1 MTDSQQP
8 WKSENWFV
16 SPWNFLPEVTK
27 DFNPPARVR
36 IHDVT
41 LRDGEQQA
49 GIVFTKDEKIR
60 IAEELAA
67 AGIHRIEAGTP
78 AVSPNDEAAI
88 KEIVRRK
95 LGPEIFVLSRCM
107 IDDVKRAVDCGVDG
121 VTIEIPSSEH
131 LVEHSYK
138 WSMEKATDLS
148 IKATSYAHE
157 QGLYVSFFP
166 VDATR
171 SNIDWFLK
179 LIQRVAAEGHMDA
192 LGLVDTFGVLSPH
205 GASFYTKTMRENI
218 DKPLEVHFHNN
229 FGMAV
234 ANTIMSVLEGGEV
247 IHSTVTGIGEGGGN
261 CPMIE
266 AVMALRILYGIDI
279 GLKYERLN
287 DLSTLIYDL
296 AGKGPNRPFVGE
308 ESYDVESGM
317 VVSWH
322 RNSRATY
329 PTETVPIDPAL
340 IGHRGPRY
348 VMGKKSGIDSV
359 WIWADRLNIELHTD
373 QAQEVLRRV
382 KQESHDRKSELS
394 ESDFTAIVEAVKAG
408 GSRC

>member
-1 MTDSQQP
+1 MAHKAEP
-8 WKSENWFV
+8 WKSEHWFV
-16 SPWNFLPEVTK
+16 SPWNFVDEVTAG
-27 DFNPPARVR
+27 FHPPAKLR

-49 GIVFTKDEKIR
+49 GIVFTKDEKVR
-60 IAEELAA
+60 IAEKLAE
-67 AGIHRIEAGTP
+67 AGIQRIEAGTP

-138 WSMEKATDLS
+138 WTMEKATELS
-148 IKATSYAHE
+148 IKATRYAHE

-179 LIQRVAAEGHMDA
+179 LIKRVAAEGHMDA

-205 GASFYTKTMRENI
+205 GASYYTRTIRKHI
-218 DKPLEVHFHNN
+218 SQPLEVHFHNN

-234 ANTIMSVLEGGEV
+234 ANTVMAVLEGGEV
-247 IHSTVTGIGEGGGN
+247 IHSTITGIGEGGGN

-266 AVMALRILYGIDI
+266 AVMALRILYGIDAGI
-279 GLKYERLN
+279 KYEMLN
-287 DLSTLIYDL
+287 ELSELVTSL
-296 AGKGPNRPFVGE
+296 AGRLPNRPFVGE
-308 ESYDVESGM
+308 ETYDVESGM

-322 RNSRATY
+322 RNSRSTY
-329 PTETVPIDPAL
+329 PTETVPISPAL
-340 IGHRGPRY
+340 VGHRDPRY

-359 WIWADRLNIELHTD
+359 AIWSERLNIELNAD
-373 QAQEVLRRV
+373 EGAEVLRRV
-382 KQESHDRKSELS
+382 KLYSHDVKRQLTESEFKRIAA
-394 ESDFTAIVEAVKAG
+394 DVKAG
-408 GSRC
+408 R

>member
-1 MTDSQQP
+1 MPDTAQP
-8 WKSENWFV
+8 WKTDQWFV
-16 SPWNFLPEVTK
+16 SPWNFVDEVTAG
-27 DFNPPARVR
+27 FNPPAKLR

-49 GIVFTKDEKIR
+49 GIVFTRDEKVH
-60 IAEELAA
+60 IAEKLAE

-88 KEIVRRK
+88 KEIVKRK

-138 WSMEKATDLS
+138 WTMEKATDLS
-148 IKATSYAHE
+148 IKATQFAHE

-171 SNIDWFLK
+171 SNIDWFMQ
-179 LIQRVAAEGHMDA
+179 LIERVAAEGHMDA

-205 GASFYTKTMRENI
+205 GASYYTRTMKKRI
-218 DKPLEVHFHNN
+218 TKPLEVHFHNN

-261 CPMIE
+261 CPMID
-266 AVMALRILYGIDI
+266 AVMALRILYGVDA
-279 GLKYERLN
+279 GLRYEVL
-287 DLSTLIYDL
+287 TDL
-296 AGKGPNRPFVGE
+296 ANLVYELAGTGPNLPFIGE
-308 ESYDVESGM
+308 NTYDVESGM

-322 RNSRATY
+322 RNSRETY
-329 PTETVPIDPAL
+329 PRETVPIDPA
-340 IGHRGPRY
+340 IVGHRGPRY
-348 VMGKKSGIDSV
+348 VMGKKSGIDSIG
-359 WIWADRLNIELHTD
+359 IWSEKLNIQLDKEQGMET
-373 QAQEVLRRV
+373 LRRV
-382 KQESHDRKSELS
+382 KLLSHDLKRQLTE
-394 ESDFTAIVEAVKAG
+394 EEFADIANAVRAG
-408 GSRC
+408 R

>member
-1 MTDSQQP
+1 MTRKAEP
-8 WKSENWFV
+8 WKSDNWFV
-16 SPWNFLPEVTK
+16 SPWNFVDEVTAG
-27 DFNPPARVR
+27 FHPPAKLR

-49 GIVFTKDEKIR
+49 GIVFTKDEKVR
-60 IAEELAA
+60 IAEKLAE

-88 KEIVRRK
+88 KEIVKRK

-138 WSMEKATDLS
+138 WTMEKATELS
-148 IKATSYAHE
+148 IKATRFAHE

-179 LIQRVAAEGHMDA
+179 LIERVAAEGHMDA

-205 GASFYTKTMRENI
+205 GASYYTRTIRKRI
-218 DKPLEVHFHNN
+218 SKPLEVHFHNN

-234 ANTIMSVLEGGEV
+234 ANTVMAVLEGGEV
-247 IHSTVTGIGEGGGN
+247 IHSTITGIGEGGGN

-266 AVMALRILYGIDI
+266 AVMALRILYGVDAGI
-279 GLKYERLN
+279 KYEMLN
-287 DLSTLIYDL
+287 ELSELVTSL
-296 AGKGPNRPFVGE
+296 AGRLPNRPFVGE
-308 ESYDVESGM
+308 ETYDVESGM

-322 RNSRATY
+322 RNSRSAY
-329 PTETVPIDPAL
+329 PTETVPIAPSL
-340 IGHRGPRY
+340 VGHRDPRY

-359 WIWADRLNIELHTD
+359 AIWAERLSIELNAD
-373 QAQEVLRRV
+373 QSAEVLRRV
-382 KQESHDRKSELS
+382 KLYSHDVKRQLTESEFKRIAA
-394 ESDFTAIVEAVKAG
+394 DVKAG
-408 GSRC
+408 R

>member
-1 MTDSQQP
+1 MTRKAEP
-8 WKSENWFV
+8 WKSDNWFV
-16 SPWNFLPEVTK
+16 SPWNFVDEVTAG
-27 DFNPPARVR
+27 FHPPAKLR

-49 GIVFTKDEKIR
+49 GIVFTKDEKVR
-60 IAEELAA
+60 IAEKLAE

-88 KEIVRRK
+88 KEIVKRK

-138 WSMEKATDLS
+138 WTMEKATELS
-148 IKATSYAHE
+148 IKATRFAHE

-179 LIQRVAAEGHMDA
+179 LIERVAAEGHMDA

-205 GASFYTKTMRENI
+205 GASYYTRTIRKRI
-218 DKPLEVHFHNN
+218 SKPLEVHFHNN

-234 ANTIMSVLEGGEV
+234 ANTVMAVLEGGEV
-247 IHSTVTGIGEGGGN
+247 IHSTITGIGEGGGN

-266 AVMALRILYGIDI
+266 AVMALRILYGVDAGI
-279 GLKYERLN
+279 KYEMLN
-287 DLSTLIYDL
+287 ELSELVTAL
-296 AGKGPNRPFVGE
+296 AGRLPNRPFVGE
-308 ESYDVESGM
+308 ETYDVESGM

-322 RNSRATY
+322 RNSRSAY
-329 PTETVPIDPAL
+329 PTETVPIAPSL
-340 IGHRGPRY
+340 VGHRDPRY

-359 WIWADRLNIELHTD
+359 AIWAERLSIELNAD
-373 QAQEVLRRV
+373 QSAEVLRRV
-382 KQESHDRKSELS
+382 KLYSHDVKRQLTESEFKRIAA
-394 ESDFTAIVEAVKAG
+394 DVKAG
-408 GSRC
+408 R

>member
-1 MTDSQQP
+1 MTQKPQP
-8 WKSENWFV
+8 WKSDRWFV
-16 SPWNFLPEVTK
+16 SPWDFEPEVTTGFK
-27 DFNPPARVR
+27 PPARLR

-49 GIVFTKDEKIR
+49 GIVFTRDEKIR
-60 IAEELAA
+60 IAEKLAE

-95 LGPEIFVLSRCM
+95 LGPEVFVLSRCM

-121 VTIEIPSSEH
+121 VTLEIPSSEH
-131 LVEHSYK
+131 LVEHSYR
-138 WSMEKATDLS
+138 WSMEKATELS
-148 IKATSYAHE
+148 IKATQYAHE

-171 SNIDWFLK
+171 SNIDWFLR
-179 LIQRVAAEGHMDA
+179 LIKRVAAEGHMDA
-192 LGLVDTFGVLSPH
+192 LGLVDTFGVLSPQ
-205 GASFYTKTMRENI
+205 GAAYYARSMRAHI
-218 DKPLEVHFHNN
+218 SQPLEVHFHNN

-234 ANTIMSVLEGGEV
+234 ANTIMAVLEGGEV
-247 IHSTVTGIGEGGGN
+247 IHSTITGIGEGGGN

-266 AVMALRILYGIDI
+266 ATMALRILYGVDA
-279 GLKYERLN
+279 GLKYDMFSELY
-287 DLSTLIYDL
+287 DLISTL
-296 AGKGPNRPFVGE
+296 AGRGPNRPFVGE
-308 ESYDVESGM
+308 ETYDVESGM

-322 RNSRATY
+322 RNSRNVY

-340 IGHRGPRY
+340 VGHRGPRY

-359 WIWADRLNIELHTD
+359 GIWAEQLSIELDKD
-373 QAQEVLRRV
+373 QGAEVLRRV
-382 KQESHDRKSELS
+382 KLYSHDVKRQLTEDEFKEIAS
-394 ESDFTAIVEAVKAG
+394 AVKSG
-408 GSRC
+408 R

>member
-1 MTDSQQP
+1 VAHSHEP
-8 WKSENWFV
+8 WKSDNWFV
-16 SPWNFLPEVTK
+16 SPWNFLPEVTRG
-27 DFNPPARVR
+27 FNPPERVR

-49 GIVFTKDEKIR
+49 GIVFTKDEKVQL
-60 IAEELAA
+60 AEELAE
-67 AGIHRIEAGTP
+67 AGVDRIEAGTP

-121 VTIEIPSSEH
+121 VTVEIPSSEH
-131 LVEHSYK
+131 LVEHSYG

-148 IKATSYAHE
+148 IKATSFAHE

-205 GASFYTKTMRENI
+205 GASFYTRTMRRHI
-218 DKPLEVHFHNN
+218 AKPLEVHFHNN

-234 ANTIMSVLEGGEV
+234 ANTIMSILEGGEV

-266 AVMALRILYGIDI
+266 AVMALRILYGISTNI
-279 GLKYERLN
+279 RHEKLN
-287 DLSTLIYDL
+287 ELAETVYRL

-308 ESYDVESGM
+308 ETYDVESGM

-322 RNSRATY
+322 RNSRETY
-329 PTETVPIDPAL
+329 PTETVPINPAL
-340 IGHRGPRY
+340 VGHRAPRY

-359 WIWADRLNIELHTD
+359 WMWAERLDIDLDKE
-373 QAQEVLRRV
+373 QAMEVLRRV
-382 KQESHDRKSELS
+382 KAESHDLKRELD
-394 ESDFTAIVEAVKAG
+394 EAEFTAIAHAVRSG
-408 GSRC
+408 R

>member
-1 MTDSQQP
+1 MSATAQP
-8 WKSENWFV
+8 WKSDRWFV
-16 SPWNFLPEVTK
+16 SPWNFAKEVTEG
-27 DFNPPARVR
+27 FSPPARLR

-49 GIVFTKDEKIR
+49 GIVFTRDEKVR
-60 IAEELAA
+60 IAEKLAE

-88 KEIVRRK
+88 KEIVKRK

-121 VTIEIPSSEH
+121 VTLEIPSSEH

-148 IKATSYAHE
+148 IKATRFAHE

-171 SNIDWFLK
+171 SNIDWFLQ
-179 LIQRVAAEGHMDA
+179 LIKRVAAEGHMDA
-192 LGLVDTFGVLSPH
+192 LGLVDTFGVLSPQ
-205 GASFYTKTMRENI
+205 GAAYYARTMRKHI
-218 DKPLEVHFHNN
+218 SQPLEVHFHNN

-234 ANTIMSVLEGGEV
+234 ANTIMAVLEGGEV
-247 IHSTVTGIGEGGGN
+247 IHSTITGIGEGGGN

-266 AVMALRILYGIDI
+266 ATMALRILYGVDA
-279 GLKYERLN
+279 GLKYEMFSEL
-287 DLSTLIYDL
+287 YDL
-296 AGKGPNRPFVGE
+296 ITTLAGRGPNRPFVGE
-308 ESYDVESGM
+308 ETYDVESGM

-322 RNSRATY
+322 RNSRSAY

-340 IGHRGPRY
+340 VGHRGPRY

-359 WIWADRLNIELHTD
+359 SIWAEALNLDLDKD
-373 QAQEVLRRV
+373 QGAEVLRRV
-382 KQESHDRKSELS
+382 KLYSHDVKRQLTEDEFK
-394 ESDFTAIVEAVKAG
+394 DIADAVKSG
-408 GSRC
+408 R

>member
-1 MTDSQQP
+1 MTRKAEP
-8 WKSENWFV
+8 WKSANWFV
-16 SPWNFLPEVTK
+16 SPWNFVDEVTAG
-27 DFNPPARVR
+27 FHPPAKLR

-49 GIVFTKDEKIR
+49 GIVFTKDEKVR
-60 IAEELAA
+60 IAEKLAE

-88 KEIVRRK
+88 KEIVKRK

-138 WSMEKATDLS
+138 WTMEKATELS
-148 IKATSYAHE
+148 IKATRFAHE

-179 LIQRVAAEGHMDA
+179 LIERVAAEGHMDA

-205 GASFYTKTMRENI
+205 GASYYTRTIRKRI
-218 DKPLEVHFHNN
+218 SKPLEVHFHNN

-234 ANTIMSVLEGGEV
+234 ANTVMAVLEGGEV
-247 IHSTVTGIGEGGGN
+247 IHSTITGIGEGGGN

-266 AVMALRILYGIDI
+266 AVMALRILYGIDAGI
-279 GLKYERLN
+279 RYEMLN
-287 DLSTLIYDL
+287 ELSELVTSL
-296 AGKGPNRPFVGE
+296 AGRLPNRPFVGE
-308 ESYDVESGM
+308 ETYDVESGM

-322 RNSRATY
+322 RNSRSAY
-329 PTETVPIDPAL
+329 PTETVPIAPSL
-340 IGHRGPRY
+340 VGHREPRY

-359 WIWADRLNIELHTD
+359 AIWAERLSIELNAE
-373 QAQEVLRRV
+373 QSAEVLRRV
-382 KQESHDRKSELS
+382 KLYSHDVKRQLTESEFKRIAA
-394 ESDFTAIVEAVKAG
+394 DVKAG
-408 GSRC
+408 R

>member
-1 MTDSQQP
+1 MTHKAEP

-16 SPWNFLPEVTK
+16 SPWNFLDEVTAG
-27 DFNPPARVR
+27 FRPPAKLR

-49 GIVFTKDEKIR
+49 GIIFTKDEKVR
-60 IAEELAA
+60 IAEKLAE

-88 KEIVRRK
+88 KEIVKRK
-95 LGPEIFVLSRCM
+95 FGPEIFVLSRCM

-138 WSMEKATDLS
+138 WTMEKATELS
-148 IKATSYAHE
+148 IKATRYAHE

-171 SNIDWFLK
+171 SNIEWFLK
-179 LIQRVAAEGHMDA
+179 LIERVAAEGHMDA

-205 GASFYTKTMRENI
+205 GASYYTRTIRKRVS
-218 DKPLEVHFHNN
+218 KPLEVHFHNN
-229 FGMAV
+229 FGIAV
-234 ANTIMSVLEGGEV
+234 ANTVMAVLEGGEV
-247 IHSTVTGIGEGGGN
+247 IHSTITGIGEGGGN

-266 AVMALRILYGIDI
+266 AVMALRILYGVDAN
-279 GLKYERLN
+279 LKYEMLN
-287 DLSTLIYDL
+287 ELSELVTSL
-296 AGKGPNRPFVGE
+296 AGRLPNRPFVGE
-308 ESYDVESGM
+308 ETYDVESGM

-322 RNSRATY
+322 RNSRSTY
-329 PTETVPIDPAL
+329 PTETVPISPSL
-340 IGHRGPRY
+340 VGHRDPRY
-348 VMGKKSGIDSV
+348 VMGKKSGIDSIA
-359 WIWADRLNIELHTD
+359 IWSEKLSIDLNAD
-373 QAQEVLRRV
+373 QGAEVLRRV
-382 KQESHDRKSELS
+382 KLYSHDVKRQL
-394 ESDFTAIVEAVKAG
+394 TEAEFKRISADVKAG
-408 GSRC
+408 R

>member
-1 MTDSQQP
+1 MSTTAQP
-8 WKSENWFV
+8 WKSDSWFV
-16 SPWNFLPEVTK
+16 SPWNFAKEVTAGFK
-27 DFNPPARVR
+27 PPARLR

-49 GIVFTKDEKIR
+49 GIVFTRDEKIR
-60 IAEELAA
+60 IAEKLAE

-88 KEIVRRK
+88 KEIVKRK

-107 IDDVKRAVDCGVDG
+107 IDDVQRAVDCGVDG
-121 VTIEIPSSEH
+121 VTLEIPSSEH

-148 IKATSYAHE
+148 IKATRYAHE

-171 SNIDWFLK
+171 SNIDWFLQ

-205 GASFYTKTMRENI
+205 GASYYARTMRKHI
-218 DKPLEVHFHNN
+218 SQPLEVHFHNN

-234 ANTIMSVLEGGEV
+234 ANTIMAVLEGGEV

-266 AVMALRILYGIDI
+266 VTMALKILYGVDAS
-279 GLKYERLN
+279 LKYEMFSELY
-287 DLSTLIYDL
+287 DLISTL
-296 AGKGPNRPFVGE
+296 AGRGPNRPFVGE
-308 ESYDVESGM
+308 ETYDVESGM

-322 RNSRATY
+322 RNSRSAY

-340 IGHRGPRY
+340 VGHRGPRY
-348 VMGKKSGIDSV
+348 VMGKKSGIDSIA
-359 WIWADRLNIELHTD
+359 IWAQQLGLTLDKDEGTEI
-373 QAQEVLRRV
+373 LRRV
-382 KQESHDRKSELS
+382 KLHSHDMKRQLTEDEFK
-394 ESDFTAIVEAVKAG
+394 DIANAVKSG
-408 GSRC
+408 R

>member
-1 MTDSQQP
+1 MTTSAEP
-8 WKSENWFV
+8 WKSDRWFV
-16 SPWNFLPEVTK
+16 SPWNFANEVTAGFK
-27 DFNPPARVR
+27 PPARLR

-60 IAEELAA
+60 IAEKLAE

-138 WSMEKATDLS
+138 WSMEKATELS
-148 IKATSYAHE
+148 IKATRFAHD

-171 SNIDWFLK
+171 SNIDWFLQ
-179 LIQRVAAEGHMDA
+179 LIERVAAEGHMDA

-205 GASFYTKTMRENI
+205 GASYYTRTMRAHI
-218 DKPLEVHFHNN
+218 SKPLEVRFHNN

-266 AVMALRILYGIDI
+266 ATMALRILYGVDA
-279 GLKYERLN
+279 GLKYEMFSEL
-287 DLSTLIYDL
+287 YDL
-296 AGKGPNRPFVGE
+296 INTLAGRGPNRPLVGE
-308 ESYDVESGM
+308 ETYDVESGM

-322 RNSRATY
+322 RNSRSTY

-340 IGHRGPRY
+340 VGHRGPRY

-359 WIWADRLNIELHTD
+359 SIWAEALNLDLDKD
-373 QAQEVLRRV
+373 QGAEVLRRV
-382 KQESHDRKSELS
+382 KLYSHDVKRQLTEDEFKGIA
-394 ESDFTAIVEAVKAG
+394 DAVKSG
-408 GSRC
+408 R

>member
-1 MTDSQQP
+1 MSQPAQP
-8 WKSENWFV
+8 WKTDQWFV
-16 SPWNFLPEVTK
+16 SPWNFVDEVTAG
-27 DFNPPARVR
+27 FHPPARLR

-49 GIVFTKDEKIR
+49 GIVFTRDEKVH
-60 IAEELAA
+60 IAEKLAE

-88 KEIVRRK
+88 KEIVKRK

-138 WSMEKATDLS
+138 WTMDKATDLS
-148 IKATSYAHE
+148 IKATQFAHE

-171 SNIDWFLK
+171 SNIEWFMQ
-179 LIQRVAAEGHMDA
+179 LIERVAAEGHMDA

-205 GASFYTKTMRENI
+205 GASYYTRTMKKRI
-218 DKPLEVHFHNN
+218 TKPLEVHFHNN

-261 CPMIE
+261 CPMID
-266 AVMALRILYGIDI
+266 AVMALRILYGVDA
-279 GLKYERLN
+279 GLKYEVL
-287 DLSTLIYDL
+287 TDL
-296 AGKGPNRPFVGE
+296 ANLVYELAGTGPNLPFIGE
-308 ESYDVESGM
+308 STYDVESGM

-322 RNSRATY
+322 RNSREAY
-329 PTETVPIDPAL
+329 PRETVPIDPAL
-340 IGHRGPRY
+340 VGHRGPRY

-359 WIWADRLNIELHTD
+359 GIWAEKLNIELDKEQGMET
-373 QAQEVLRRV
+373 LRRV
-382 KQESHDRKSELS
+382 KLLSHDLKRQLTE
-394 ESDFTAIVEAVKAG
+394 EEFADIANAVKAG
-408 GSRC
+408 K

>member
-1 MTDSQQP
+1 MPGTAQP
-8 WKSENWFV
+8 WKNDNWFV
-16 SPWNFLPEVTK
+16 SPWNFADEVTAG
-27 DFNPPARVR
+27 FNPPARLR

-49 GIVFTKDEKIR
+49 GIVFTRDEKIR
-60 IAEELAA
+60 IAEKLAE
-67 AGIHRIEAGTP
+67 AGVHRIEAGTP

-88 KEIVRRK
+88 KEIVKRK

-107 IDDVKRAVDCGVDG
+107 LDDVKLAVDCGVDG

-138 WSMEKATDLS
+138 WPMEKAIELS
-148 IKATSYAHE
+148 IKATRFAHE

-171 SNIDWFLK
+171 SNIDWFLR
-179 LIQRVAAEGHMDA
+179 LIERVAAEGHMDA

-205 GASFYTKTMRENI
+205 GASYYTRTMRARI
-218 DKPLEVHFHNN
+218 SKPLEVHFHNN

-266 AVMALRILYGIDI
+266 ATMALRILYGIDA
-279 GLKYERLN
+279 GLKYEMFSQL
-287 DLSTLIYDL
+287 YDL
-296 AGKGPNRPFVGE
+296 VTALAGRGPNRPFVGE
-308 ESYDVESGM
+308 ETYDVESGM
-317 VVSWH
+317 VVTWH
-322 RNSRATY
+322 RNSRATH
-329 PTETVPIDPAL
+329 PRETVPIDPAL
-340 IGHRGPRY
+340 VGHRGPRY
-348 VMGKKSGIDSV
+348 VMGKKSGIDSIA
-359 WIWADRLNIELHTD
+359 IWADELGVTLD
-373 QAQEVLRRV
+373 AEQSAEVLRRV
-382 KQESHDRKSELS
+382 KLYSHDAKRQLTEEEFKEI
-394 ESDFTAIVEAVKAG
+394 AGAVKSG
-408 GSRC
+408 G

>member
-1 MTDSQQP
+1 MPHTKEPWRNDS
-8 WKSENWFV
+8 WFV
-16 SPWNFLPEVTK
+16 SPWNFVDEVTK
-27 DFNPPARVR
+27 DFHPPAKLR

-49 GIVFTKDEKIR
+49 GIVFTRDEKIR
-60 IAEELAA
+60 IAEKLAE

-121 VTIEIPSSEH
+121 VTLEIPSSEH

-138 WSMEKATDLS
+138 WSMEKATELS
-148 IKATSYAHE
+148 IKATRYAHE

-171 SNIDWFLK
+171 SNIEWFLR
-179 LIQRVAAEGHMDA
+179 LIERVAAEGHMDA
-192 LGLVDTFGVLSPH
+192 LGLVDTFGVLSPQ
-205 GASFYTKTMRENI
+205 GASYYARTMRTHI
-218 DKPLEVHFHNN
+218 KQPLEVHFHNN

-234 ANTIMSVLEGGEV
+234 ANTVMAVLEGGEV
-247 IHSTVTGIGEGGGN
+247 IHSTITGIGEGGGN

-266 AVMALRILYGIDI
+266 AVMALRILYGIDA
-279 GLKYERLN
+279 GLKYETLN
-287 DLSTLIYDL
+287 DLSNLVNEL
-296 AGKGPNRPFVGE
+296 AGRGPNRPFVGE
-308 ESYDVESGM
+308 ETYDVESGM
-317 VVSWH
+317 VLSWH
-322 RNSRATY
+322 RNSRKTY

-340 IGHRGPRY
+340 VGHRGPRY

-359 WIWADRLNIELHTD
+359 AMWAEKLHIELDAD
-373 QAQEVLRRV
+373 QGAEVLRRV
-382 KQESHDRKSELS
+382 KQFSHDAKRQLTEDEFK
-394 ESDFTAIVEAVKAG
+394 DIADAVKSG
-408 GSRC
+408 R

>member
-1 MTDSQQP
+1 MSQSAQP
-8 WKSENWFV
+8 WKTDQWFV
-16 SPWNFLPEVTK
+16 SPWNFVNEVTAG
-27 DFNPPARVR
+27 FNPPAKLR

-49 GIVFTKDEKIR
+49 GIVFTRDEKVH
-60 IAEELAA
+60 IAEKLAE

-88 KEIVRRK
+88 KEIVKRK

-138 WSMEKATDLS
+138 WTMEKATDLS
-148 IKATSYAHE
+148 IKATQFAHE

-171 SNIDWFLK
+171 SNIEWFMQ
-179 LIQRVAAEGHMDA
+179 LIERVAAEGHMDA

-205 GASFYTKTMRENI
+205 GASYYTRTMKKRI
-218 DKPLEVHFHNN
+218 TKPLEVHFHNN

-261 CPMIE
+261 CPMID
-266 AVMALRILYGIDI
+266 AVMALRILYGVDA
-279 GLKYERLN
+279 GLKYEVL
-287 DLSTLIYDL
+287 TDL
-296 AGKGPNRPFVGE
+296 ANLVYELAGTGPNLPFIGE
-308 ESYDVESGM
+308 NTYDVESGM

-322 RNSRATY
+322 RNSRETY
-329 PTETVPIDPAL
+329 PRETVPIDPAL
-340 IGHRGPRY
+340 VGHRGPRY

-359 WIWADRLNIELHTD
+359 GIWAEKLNIEMDKEQGMET
-373 QAQEVLRRV
+373 LRRV
-382 KQESHDRKSELS
+382 KLLSHDLKRQLTE
-394 ESDFTAIVEAVKAG
+394 EEFADIANAVKAG
-408 GSRC
+408 R

>member
-1 MTDSQQP
+1 MSATAQP
-8 WKSENWFV
+8 WKSDRWFV
-16 SPWNFLPEVTK
+16 SPWNFEPEVTRGFK
-27 DFNPPARVR
+27 PPARLR

-49 GIVFTKDEKIR
+49 GIVFTRDEKIR
-60 IAEELAA
+60 IAEKLAE

-95 LGPEIFVLSRCM
+95 LGPEVFVLSRCM

-121 VTIEIPSSEH
+121 VTLEIPSSEH
-131 LVEHSYK
+131 LVEHSYR
-138 WSMEKATDLS
+138 WSMEKATELS
-148 IKATSYAHE
+148 IKATQFAHE

-179 LIQRVAAEGHMDA
+179 LIKRVAAEGHMDA
-192 LGLVDTFGVLSPH
+192 LGLVDTFGVLSPQ
-205 GASFYTKTMRENI
+205 GAAYYARTMRAHI
-218 DKPLEVHFHNN
+218 SQPLEVHFHNN

-234 ANTIMSVLEGGEV
+234 ANTIMAVLEGGEV
-247 IHSTVTGIGEGGGN
+247 IHSTITGIGEGGGN

-266 AVMALRILYGIDI
+266 ATMALKILYGVDA
-279 GLKYERLN
+279 GLKYEMFSELY
-287 DLSTLIYDL
+287 DLISTL
-296 AGKGPNRPFVGE
+296 AGRGPNRPFVGE
-308 ESYDVESGM
+308 ETYDVESGM

-322 RNSRATY
+322 RNSRNVY

-340 IGHRGPRY
+340 VGHRGPRY

-359 WIWADRLNIELHTD
+359 GIWSEQLGIELDKD
-373 QAQEVLRRV
+373 QGAEVLRRV
-382 KQESHDRKSELS
+382 KLYSHDVKRQLTED
-394 ESDFTAIVEAVKAG
+394 EFREIADAVKTG
-408 GSRC
+408 R

>member
-1 MTDSQQP
+1 MKRKAEP
-8 WKSENWFV
+8 WKSDNWFV
-16 SPWNFLPEVTK
+16 SPWNFVDEVTAG
-27 DFNPPARVR
+27 FHPPAKLR

-49 GIVFTKDEKIR
+49 GIVFTKDEKVR
-60 IAEELAA
+60 IAEKLAE

-88 KEIVRRK
+88 KEIVKRK

-138 WSMEKATDLS
+138 WTMEKATELS
-148 IKATSYAHE
+148 IKATRFAHE

-179 LIQRVAAEGHMDA
+179 LIERVAAEGHMDA

-205 GASFYTKTMRENI
+205 GASYYTRTIRKRI
-218 DKPLEVHFHNN
+218 SKPLEVHFHNN

-234 ANTIMSVLEGGEV
+234 ANTVMAVLEGGEV
-247 IHSTVTGIGEGGGN
+247 IHSTITGIGEGGGN

-266 AVMALRILYGIDI
+266 AVMALRILYGVDAGI
-279 GLKYERLN
+279 KYEMLN
-287 DLSTLIYDL
+287 ELSELVTAL
-296 AGKGPNRPFVGE
+296 AGRLPNRPFVGE
-308 ESYDVESGM
+308 ETYDVESGM

-322 RNSRATY
+322 RNSRSTY
-329 PTETVPIDPAL
+329 PTETVPVAPSL
-340 IGHRGPRY
+340 VGHRDPRY

-359 WIWADRLNIELHTD
+359 AIWAERLSIELNPD
-373 QAQEVLRRV
+373 QSAEVLRRV
-382 KQESHDRKSELS
+382 KLYSHDVKRQLTESEFKRIAA
-394 ESDFTAIVEAVKAG
+394 DVKAG
-408 GSRC
+408 R

>member
-1 MTDSQQP
+1 MPDTAQP
-8 WKSENWFV
+8 WKTDQWFV
-16 SPWNFLPEVTK
+16 SPWNFVDEVTAG
-27 DFNPPARVR
+27 FNPPAKLR

-49 GIVFTKDEKIR
+49 GIVFTRDEKVH
-60 IAEELAA
+60 IAEKLAE

-88 KEIVRRK
+88 KEIVKRK

-138 WSMEKATDLS
+138 WTMEKATDLS
-148 IKATSYAHE
+148 IKATQFAHE

-171 SNIDWFLK
+171 SNIDWFMQ

-205 GASFYTKTMRENI
+205 GASYYTRTMKKRI
-218 DKPLEVHFHNN
+218 TKPLEVHFHNN

-261 CPMIE
+261 CPMID
-266 AVMALRILYGIDI
+266 AVMALRILYGVDA
-279 GLKYERLN
+279 GLRYEVL
-287 DLSTLIYDL
+287 TDL
-296 AGKGPNRPFVGE
+296 ANLVYELAGTGPNLPFIGE
-308 ESYDVESGM
+308 NTYDVESGM

-322 RNSRATY
+322 RNSRETY
-329 PTETVPIDPAL
+329 PRETVPIDPA
-340 IGHRGPRY
+340 IVGHRGPRY
-348 VMGKKSGIDSV
+348 VMGKKSGIDSIG
-359 WIWADRLNIELHTD
+359 IWSEKLNIQLDKEQGMET
-373 QAQEVLRRV
+373 LRRV
-382 KQESHDRKSELS
+382 KLLSHDLKRQLTE
-394 ESDFTAIVEAVKAG
+394 EEFADIANAVRAG
-408 GSRC
+408 R

>member
-1 MTDSQQP
+1 MSQPAQP
-8 WKSENWFV
+8 WKTDQWFV
-16 SPWNFLPEVTK
+16 SPWNFVDEVTAG
-27 DFNPPARVR
+27 FNPPARLR

-49 GIVFTKDEKIR
+49 GIVFTRDEKVH
-60 IAEELAA
+60 IAEKLAE

-88 KEIVRRK
+88 KEIVKRK

-138 WSMEKATDLS
+138 WTMDKATDLS
-148 IKATSYAHE
+148 IKATQFAHE

-171 SNIDWFLK
+171 SNIEWFMQ
-179 LIQRVAAEGHMDA
+179 LIERVAAEGHMDA

-205 GASFYTKTMRENI
+205 GASYYTRTMKKRI
-218 DKPLEVHFHNN
+218 TKPLEVHFHNN

-261 CPMIE
+261 CPMID
-266 AVMALRILYGIDI
+266 AVMALRILYGVDA
-279 GLKYERLN
+279 GLKYEVL
-287 DLSTLIYDL
+287 TDL
-296 AGKGPNRPFVGE
+296 ANLVYELAGTGPNLPFIGE
-308 ESYDVESGM
+308 STYDVESGM

-322 RNSRATY
+322 RNSREAY
-329 PTETVPIDPAL
+329 PRETVPIDPAL
-340 IGHRGPRY
+340 VGHRGPRY

-359 WIWADRLNIELHTD
+359 GIWAEKLNIELDKEQGMET
-373 QAQEVLRRV
+373 LRRV
-382 KQESHDRKSELS
+382 KLLSHDLKRQLTE
-394 ESDFTAIVEAVKAG
+394 EEFADIANAVKAG
-408 GSRC
+408 K

>member
-1 MTDSQQP
+1 MSTTAQP
-8 WKSENWFV
+8 WKSDSWFV
-16 SPWNFLPEVTK
+16 SPWNFEPEVTRGFK
-27 DFNPPARVR
+27 PPARLR

-49 GIVFTKDEKIR
+49 GIVFTRDEKIR
-60 IAEELAA
+60 IAEKLAE

-95 LGPEIFVLSRCM
+95 LGPEVFVLSRCM

-121 VTIEIPSSEH
+121 VTLEIPSSEH
-131 LVEHSYK
+131 LVEHSYR
-138 WSMEKATDLS
+138 WSMEKATELS
-148 IKATSYAHE
+148 IKATQYAHE

-179 LIQRVAAEGHMDA
+179 LIKRVAAEGHMDA
-192 LGLVDTFGVLSPH
+192 LGLVDTFGVLSPQ
-205 GASFYTKTMRENI
+205 GAAYYARTMRAHI
-218 DKPLEVHFHNN
+218 SQPLEVHFHNN

-234 ANTIMSVLEGGEV
+234 ANTIMAVLEGGEV
-247 IHSTVTGIGEGGGN
+247 IHSTITGIGEGGGN

-266 AVMALRILYGIDI
+266 ATMALRILYGVDA
-279 GLKYERLN
+279 GLKYEMFSEL
-287 DLSTLIYDL
+287 YDL
-296 AGKGPNRPFVGE
+296 ITSLAGRGPNRPFVGE
-308 ESYDVESGM
+308 ETYDVESGM

-322 RNSRATY
+322 RNSRNVY
-329 PTETVPIDPAL
+329 PTETVPIDPTL
-340 IGHRGPRY
+340 VGHRGPRY

-359 WIWADRLNIELHTD
+359 GIWAEQLGIELDKD
-373 QAQEVLRRV
+373 QGAEVLRRV
-382 KQESHDRKSELS
+382 KLYSHDVKRQLTEDEFKE
-394 ESDFTAIVEAVKAG
+394 IVGAVKSG
-408 GSRC
+408 R

>member
-1 MTDSQQP
+1 MPTQKEP
-8 WKSENWFV
+8 WKSDSWFV
-16 SPWNFLPEVTK
+16 SPWNFADEVTAG
-27 DFNPPARVR
+27 FNPPARLR

-49 GIVFTKDEKIR
+49 GIVFTKDEKVR
-60 IAEELAA
+60 IAEKLAE

-88 KEIVRRK
+88 KEIVKRK

-138 WSMEKATDLS
+138 WSMEKAIDLS
-148 IKATSYAHE
+148 IKATRFAHE

-171 SNIDWFLK
+171 SNIDWFLR
-179 LIQRVAAEGHMDA
+179 LIERVAAEGHMDA

-205 GASFYTKTMRENI
+205 GASYYTRTIRKRI
-218 DKPLEVHFHNN
+218 SKPLEVHFHNN

-234 ANTIMSVLEGGEV
+234 ANTIMAVLEGGEV
-247 IHSTVTGIGEGGGN
+247 IHSTITGIGEGGGN

-266 AVMALRILYGIDI
+266 AVMALRILYGVDAGI
-279 GLKYERLN
+279 R
-287 DLSTLIYDL
+287 YDMLTEL
-296 AGKGPNRPFVGE
+296 AGLINELAGTGPNLPFVGE
-308 ESYDVESGM
+308 NTYDVESGM

-329 PTETVPIDPAL
+329 PTETVPVDPAL
-340 IGHRGPRY
+340 VGHRGPRY

-359 WIWADRLNIELHTD
+359 GIWSEKLGIELDKD
-373 QAQEVLRRV
+373 QGNETLRRV
-382 KQESHDRKSELS
+382 KEQSHDLKRELS
-394 ESDFTAIVEAVKAG
+394 EAEFVEIATSVKAG
-408 GSRC
+408 E

>member
-1 MTDSQQP
+1 MLDSHQP
-8 WKSENWFV
+8 WKSESWFV
-16 SPWNFLPEVTK
+16 SPWNFLPEVTEQ
-27 DFNPPARVR
+27 FNPPARVR

-49 GIVFTKDEKIR
+49 GIVFKKDEKVY
-60 IAEELAA
+60 IAEKLAE

-88 KEIVRRK
+88 KEIVRRN

-131 LVEHSYK
+131 LVEHSYR

-148 IKATSYAHE
+148 IKATSFAHE

-171 SNIDWFLK
+171 SNIDWFLR
-179 LIQRVAAEGHMDA
+179 LIQRVASEGHMDA

-205 GASFYTKTMRENI
+205 GASFYTRTMRKHI

-247 IHSTVTGIGEGGGN
+247 IHSTVTGIDEGGGN

-266 AVMALRILYGIDI
+266 AVMALRILYGIDTGI
-279 GLKYERLN
+279 KYEKLN
-287 DLSTLIYDL
+287 ELSQLVYDL

-308 ESYDVESGM
+308 ETYDVESGM

-322 RNSRATY
+322 RNSRSAY
-329 PTETVPIDPAL
+329 PTETVPVDPAL
-340 IGHRGPRY
+340 VGHRGPRY

-359 WIWADRLNIELHTD
+359 LIWAERLSIELD
-373 QAQEVLRRV
+373 REQAQEVLRRV
-382 KQESHDRKSELS
+382 KLESHDKKRELS
-394 ESDFTAIVEAVKAG
+394 EDEFSIIAEAVKAG
-408 GSRC
+408 R

>member
-1 MTDSQQP
+1 MSATAQP
-8 WKSENWFV
+8 WKSDRWFV
-16 SPWNFLPEVTK
+16 SPWNFEPEVTRGFK
-27 DFNPPARVR
+27 PPARLR

-49 GIVFTKDEKIR
+49 GIVFTRDEKIR
-60 IAEELAA
+60 IAEKLAE

-95 LGPEIFVLSRCM
+95 LGPEVFVLSRCM

-121 VTIEIPSSEH
+121 VTLEIPSSEH
-131 LVEHSYK
+131 LVEHSYR
-138 WSMEKATDLS
+138 WSMEKATELS
-148 IKATSYAHE
+148 IKATQFAHE

-179 LIQRVAAEGHMDA
+179 LIKRVAAEGHMDA
-192 LGLVDTFGVLSPH
+192 LGLVDTFGVLSPQ
-205 GASFYTKTMRENI
+205 GAAYYARTMRAHI
-218 DKPLEVHFHNN
+218 SQPLEVHFHNN

-234 ANTIMSVLEGGEV
+234 ANTIMAVLEGGEV
-247 IHSTVTGIGEGGGN
+247 IHSTITGIGEGGGN

-266 AVMALRILYGIDI
+266 ATMALKILYGVDA
-279 GLKYERLN
+279 GHKYEMFSELY
-287 DLSTLIYDL
+287 DLISTL
-296 AGKGPNRPFVGE
+296 AGRGPNRPFVGE
-308 ESYDVESGM
+308 ETYDVESGM

-322 RNSRATY
+322 RNSRNVY

-340 IGHRGPRY
+340 VGHRGPRY

-359 WIWADRLNIELHTD
+359 GIWSEQLGIELDKD
-373 QAQEVLRRV
+373 QGAEVLRRV
-382 KQESHDRKSELS
+382 KLYSHDVKRQLTED
-394 ESDFTAIVEAVKAG
+394 EFREIADAVKTG
-408 GSRC
+408 R

>member
-1 MTDSQQP
+1 MTHPSEP
-8 WKSENWFV
+8 WKSDSWFV
-16 SPWNFLPEVTK
+16 SPWNFAAEVTA
-27 DFNPPARVR
+27 DFHPPARLR

-60 IAEELAA
+60 LAEKLAE

-88 KEIVRRK
+88 KEIVKRK

-138 WSMEKATDLS
+138 WSMEKATELS
-148 IKATSYAHE
+148 IKATRFAHE

-171 SNIDWFLK
+171 SNINWFLQ
-179 LIQRVAAEGHMDA
+179 LIERVAAEGHMDA

-205 GASFYTKTMRENI
+205 GASYYTRTIRKRIT
-218 DKPLEVHFHNN
+218 KPLEVHFHNN

-234 ANTIMSVLEGGEV
+234 ANTIMAVLEGGEV
-247 IHSTVTGIGEGGGN
+247 IHSTITGIGEGGGN

-266 AVMALRILYGIDI
+266 ATMALRILYGVD
-279 GLKYERLN
+279 
-287 DLSTLIYDL
+287 
-296 AGKGPNRPFVGE
+296 AGTQVR
-308 ESYDVESGM
+308 DV
-317 VVSWH
+317 
-322 RNSRATY
+322 
-329 PTETVPIDPAL
+329 
-340 IGHRGPRY
+340 
-348 VMGKKSGIDSV
+348 
-359 WIWADRLNIELHTD
+359 
-373 QAQEVLRRV
+373 Q
-382 KQESHDRKSELS
+382 
-394 ESDFTAIVEAVKAG
+394 
-408 GSRC
+408 

>member
-1 MTDSQQP
+1 MSQSAQP
-8 WKSENWFV
+8 WKTDQWFV
-16 SPWNFLPEVTK
+16 SPWNFVDEVTAG
-27 DFNPPARVR
+27 FNPPAKLR

-49 GIVFTKDEKIR
+49 GIVFTRDEKVH
-60 IAEELAA
+60 IAEKLAE

-88 KEIVRRK
+88 KEIVKRK

-138 WSMEKATDLS
+138 WTMEKATDLS
-148 IKATSYAHE
+148 IKATQFAHE

-171 SNIDWFLK
+171 SNIDWFMQ
-179 LIQRVAAEGHMDA
+179 LIERVAAEGHMDA

-205 GASFYTKTMRENI
+205 GASYYTRTMKKRI
-218 DKPLEVHFHNN
+218 TKPLEVHFHNN

-261 CPMIE
+261 CPMID
-266 AVMALRILYGIDI
+266 AVMALRILYGVDA
-279 GLKYERLN
+279 GLKYEVL
-287 DLSTLIYDL
+287 TDL
-296 AGKGPNRPFVGE
+296 ANLVYELAGTGPNLPFVGE
-308 ESYDVESGM
+308 NTYDVESGM

-322 RNSRATY
+322 RNSRETY
-329 PTETVPIDPAL
+329 PRETVPIDPAL
-340 IGHRGPRY
+340 VGHRGPRY

-359 WIWADRLNIELHTD
+359 GIWAEKLNIELDKEQGMET
-373 QAQEVLRRV
+373 LRRV
-382 KQESHDRKSELS
+382 KLLSHDLKRQLTE
-394 ESDFTAIVEAVKAG
+394 EEFTDIADAVKAG
-408 GSRC
+408 R

>member
-1 MTDSQQP
+1 MTHKAAQP
-8 WKSENWFV
+8 WKTDKWFV
-16 SPWNFLPEVTK
+16 SPWNFSDEVTASFK
-27 DFNPPARVR
+27 PPERLR

-49 GIVFTKDEKIR
+49 GIVFTRDEKTR
-60 IAEELAA
+60 IAEKLAE

-88 KEIVRRK
+88 REIVKRN

-138 WSMEKATDLS
+138 WTMEKATDLS
-148 IKATSYAHE
+148 IKATQFAHE

-171 SNIDWFLK
+171 SNIDWFLR
-179 LIQRVAAEGHMDA
+179 LIERVASEGHMDA

-205 GASFYTKTMRENI
+205 GASYYTRTMRQHI
-218 DKPLEVHFHNN
+218 TKPLEVHFHNN

-234 ANTIMSVLEGGEV
+234 ANTVMAILEGGEV

-266 AVMALRILYGIDI
+266 AVMALRILYGVDA
-279 GLKYERLN
+279 GLKYEMLTELS
-287 DLSTLIYDL
+287 DLVATL
-296 AGKGPNRPFVGE
+296 AGRGPNRPFVGE
-308 ESYDVESGM
+308 ETYDVESGM

-322 RNSRATY
+322 RNSRSQY
-329 PTETVPIDPAL
+329 PTETVPILPSL
-340 IGHRGPRY
+340 VGHRDPRY
-348 VMGKKSGIDSV
+348 VMGKKSGIDSIA
-359 WIWADRLNIELHTD
+359 IWAQKLDLDLDKD
-373 QAQEVLRRV
+373 QGAEVLRRV
-382 KQESHDRKSELS
+382 KLFSHDVKRQLTEEEFKNIAN
-394 ESDFTAIVEAVKAG
+394 DVKAG
-408 GSRC
+408 R

>member
-1 MTDSQQP
+1 MAHSAQP
-8 WKSENWFV
+8 WKSDRWFV
-16 SPWNFLPEVTK
+16 SPWNFVDEVTAGFK
-27 DFNPPARVR
+27 PPARLR

-60 IAEELAA
+60 IAEKLAE

-88 KEIVRRK
+88 KEIVKRK

-138 WSMEKATDLS
+138 WSMEKATELS
-148 IKATSYAHE
+148 IKATRFAHE

-171 SNIDWFLK
+171 SNIDWFLR
-179 LIQRVAAEGHMDA
+179 LIERVAAEGHMDA

-205 GASFYTKTMRENI
+205 GASYYTRTMRAHI
-218 DKPLEVHFHNN
+218 SKPLEVHFHNN

-266 AVMALRILYGIDI
+266 ATMALRILYGVDA
-279 GLKYERLN
+279 GLKYEMFSEL
-287 DLSTLIYDL
+287 YDL
-296 AGKGPNRPFVGE
+296 INTLAGRGPNRPFVGE
-308 ESYDVESGM
+308 ETYDVESGM

-322 RNSRATY
+322 RNSRSSY
-329 PTETVPIDPAL
+329 PTETVPMDPAL
-340 IGHRGPRY
+340 VGHRAPRY

-359 WIWADRLNIELHTD
+359 AMWAERLHIELDND
-373 QAQEVLRRV
+373 QGAEVLRRV
-382 KQESHDRKSELS
+382 KQYSHDAKRQLTEDEFK
-394 ESDFTAIVEAVKAG
+394 TIAGAVKSG
-408 GSRC
+408 G

>member
-1 MTDSQQP
+1 MSRKAAPPWKTDS
-8 WKSENWFV
+8 WFV
-16 SPWNFLPEVTK
+16 SPWNFVNEVTA
-27 DFNPPARVR
+27 DFRPPSRLR

-49 GIVFTKDEKIR
+49 GVVFTRAEKIR
-60 IAEELAA
+60 IAEKLAEV
-67 AGIHRIEAGTP
+67 GVHRIEAGTP

-88 KEIVRRK
+88 KEIVKRN
-95 LGPEIFVLSRCM
+95 LGPEVFVLSRCM

-138 WSMEKATDLS
+138 WSMQKAIDLS
-148 IKATSYAHE
+148 IKATQFAHE

-171 SNIDWFLK
+171 SNIDWFLQ
-179 LIQRVAAEGHMDA
+179 LIERVAAEGHMDA

-205 GASFYTKTMRENI
+205 GAAYYTRTMRKRI
-218 DKPLEVHFHNN
+218 AKPLEVHFHNN

-234 ANTIMSVLEGGEV
+234 ANTVMAVLEGGEV
-247 IHSTVTGIGEGGGN
+247 IHSTITGIGEGGGN

-266 AVMALRILYGIDI
+266 AVMALRILYGVEAD
-279 GLKYERLN
+279 LKYELFTEVSE
-287 DLSTLIYDL
+287 LVSTL
-296 AGKGPNRPFVGE
+296 AGRGPNRPFVGE
-308 ESYDVESGM
+308 ETYDVESGM

-322 RNSRATY
+322 RNSRNEY
-329 PTETVPIDPAL
+329 PTETVPILPSL
-340 IGHRGPRY
+340 VGHRDPRY

-359 WIWADRLNIELHTD
+359 AIWAEKLQIDLDKE
-373 QAQEVLRRV
+373 QGAEVLRRV
-382 KQESHDRKSELS
+382 KLYSHDVKRQLTEEEFKSIA
-394 ESDFTAIVEAVKAG
+394 DDVKAG
-408 GSRC
+408 R

>member
-1 MTDSQQP
+1 MSATVQP
-8 WKSENWFV
+8 WKSDSWFV
-16 SPWNFLPEVTK
+16 SPWNFEPEVTRGFK
-27 DFNPPARVR
+27 PPARLR

-49 GIVFTKDEKIR
+49 GIVFTRDEKIR
-60 IAEELAA
+60 IAEKLAE

-95 LGPEIFVLSRCM
+95 LGPEVFVLSRCM

-121 VTIEIPSSEH
+121 VTLEIPSSEH
-131 LVEHSYK
+131 LVEHSYR
-138 WSMEKATDLS
+138 WSMEKATELS
-148 IKATSYAHE
+148 IKATQYAHE

-179 LIQRVAAEGHMDA
+179 LIKRVAAEGHMDA
-192 LGLVDTFGVLSPH
+192 LGLVDTFGVLSPQ
-205 GASFYTKTMRENI
+205 GAAYYARSMRAHI
-218 DKPLEVHFHNN
+218 SQPLEVHFHNN

-234 ANTIMSVLEGGEV
+234 ANTIMAVLEGGEV
-247 IHSTVTGIGEGGGN
+247 IHSTITGIGEGGGN

-266 AVMALRILYGIDI
+266 ATMALRILYGVDA
-279 GLKYERLN
+279 GLKYDMFSELY
-287 DLSTLIYDL
+287 DLISTL
-296 AGKGPNRPFVGE
+296 AGRGPNRPFVGE
-308 ESYDVESGM
+308 ETYDVESGM

-322 RNSRATY
+322 RNSRNVY

-340 IGHRGPRY
+340 VGHRGPRY

-359 WIWADRLNIELHTD
+359 GIWAEQLGIELDKD
-373 QAQEVLRRV
+373 QGAEVLRRV
-382 KQESHDRKSELS
+382 KLYSHDVKRQLTEDEFREIASTVKS
-394 ESDFTAIVEAVKAG
+394 
-408 GSRC
+408 GS

>member
-1 MTDSQQP
+1 MPHTEEP
-8 WKSENWFV
+8 WKSDSWFV
-16 SPWNFLPEVTK
+16 SPWNFAAEITAG
-27 DFNPPARVR
+27 FNPPARLR

-60 IAEELAA
+60 IAEKLAE

-88 KEIVRRK
+88 KEIVKRK

-138 WSMEKATDLS
+138 WSMEKATELS
-148 IKATSYAHE
+148 IKATRFAHE

-171 SNIDWFLK
+171 SNIDWFLR
-179 LIQRVAAEGHMDA
+179 LIERVAAEGHMDA

-205 GASFYTKTMRENI
+205 GASYYTRTIRNRI
-218 DKPLEVHFHNN
+218 SKPLEVHFHNN

-234 ANTIMSVLEGGEV
+234 ANTIMAVLEGGEV
-247 IHSTVTGIGEGGGN
+247 IHSTITGIGEGGGN

-266 AVMALRILYGIDI
+266 ATMALRILYGVDA
-279 GLKYERLN
+279 GLKYEMFN
-287 DLSTLIYDL
+287 ELSELVTTL
-296 AGKGPNRPFVGE
+296 AGRGPNRPFVGE
-308 ESYDVESGM
+308 ETYDVESGM

-322 RNSRATY
+322 RNSRSTY

-340 IGHRGPRY
+340 VGHRGPRY

-359 WIWADRLNIELHTD
+359 AIWAEKLHIDLDKD
-373 QAQEVLRRV
+373 QGAEVLRRV
-382 KQESHDRKSELS
+382 KEYSHDAKRQLTEDEFKNI
-394 ESDFTAIVEAVKAG
+394 AEAVRS
-408 GSRC
+408 GS

>member
-1 MTDSQQP
+1 MSHTVEP
-8 WKSENWFV
+8 WRNDRWFV
-16 SPWNFLPEVTK
+16 SPWNFAAEVTAG
-27 DFNPPARVR
+27 FNPPSRLR

-49 GIVFTKDEKIR
+49 GIVFTKDEKVR
-60 IAEELAA
+60 IAEKLAE

-88 KEIVRRK
+88 KEIVKRK

-107 IDDVKRAVDCGVDG
+107 VDDVKRAVDCGVDG

-138 WSMEKATDLS
+138 WSMEKATELS
-148 IKATSYAHE
+148 IKATRFAHE

-171 SNIDWFLK
+171 SNIDWFMQ
-179 LIQRVAAEGHMDA
+179 LIERVAAEGHMDA

-205 GASFYTKTMRENI
+205 GASYYTRTIRKRI
-218 DKPLEVHFHNN
+218 SKPLEVHFHNN

-234 ANTIMSVLEGGEV
+234 ANTIMAVLEGGEV

-266 AVMALRILYGIDI
+266 ATMALRILYGVDA
-279 GLKYERLN
+279 GLKYEMFNEL
-287 DLSTLIYDL
+287 YDL
-296 AGKGPNRPFVGE
+296 INTLAGRGPNRPFVGE
-308 ESYDVESGM
+308 ETYDVESGM

-322 RNSRATY
+322 RNSRSLY
-329 PTETVPIDPAL
+329 PTETVPMDPAL
-340 IGHRGPRY
+340 VGHRGPRY
-348 VMGKKSGIDSV
+348 VLGKKSGIDSV
-359 WIWADRLNIELHTD
+359 AIWAEKLDIDLDKD
-373 QAQEVLRRV
+373 QGAEVLRRV
-382 KQESHDRKSELS
+382 KQFSHDAKRQLTEDEFK
-394 ESDFTAIVEAVKAG
+394 DIAGAVKSG
-408 GSRC
+408 R